1 MFAEL
6 SQATIRRISESN
18 AVRVLGTLGRI
29 LHKRYEDSLYS
40 RMADHRC
47 NRNYG
52 IRKSWKLFLGQ
63 AIAYPT
69 FGMEAQEAQVR

>member
-1 MFAEL
+1 MSSHDPVVFLDPTL
-6 SQATIRRISESN
+6 SGYLVPWDVFLLEWCWDLLCSAT
-18 AVRVLGTLGRI
+18 
-29 LHKRYEDSLYS
+29 
-40 RMADHRC
+40 ADHSC

-52 IRKSWKLFLGQ
+52 VRKSWKLFLGQ